1 MSRRF
6 RSSSGRR
13 GFTLMEAMVSLTIL
27 VIVMV
32 VMLTLLFSM
41 RSFAERLQT
50 RLVPRQTSRQSIN
63 YLGFYVEGAA
73 DLNPLG
79 NNPNALVMWQ
89 CTTQC
94 TTTTNNPNQVT
105 YNNLTGTE
113 QGNAVLPATGL
124 MPANTST
131 TFGDIGT
138 DLITL
143 AVPTDPTSVP
153 VASWPGNQHAGT
165 LYFNYSAGCPDDT
178 RNLQMFQEATGF
190 LGTGNQTYSPVLTLV
205 DSMGNWVYYQIT
217 GYQGSTCSNLGGT
230 NEIVHVVMTPGQS
243 AVNIPSG
250 HPDLVSPVSLMTGVR
265 YVCFRVKGGNLQ
277 QKQGFFDPF
286 APNPNAGFSTI
297 VEDVEDLQIAYIYRA
312 APDLTTKPNVYT
324 YNTST
329 DLIPATVTPY
339 GVPPQAGL
347 NGVEPVTAWDIT
359 NVQGLRI
366 SISSRSKAL
375 RLASLQIS
383 QRVAE
388 TINNFRPAVEDRAK
402 GPVDGFDHYRVTTT
416 LMIRNRMLG
425 N

>member
-1 MSRRF
+1 
-6 RSSSGRR
+6 
-13 GFTLMEAMVSLTIL
+13 MEAMVSLTIL

-50 RLVPRQTSRQSIN
+50 RLIPRQTSRQSIN

-89 CTTQC
+89 VGATD
-94 TTTTNNPNQVT
+94 NSLIQVT

-153 VASWPGNQHAGT
+153 VAIWPGNQHAGT
-165 LYFNYSAGCPDDT
+165 LDFNYSAGCPDDT

-190 LGTGNQTYSPVLTLV
+190 LGTGNQTYSPILTLV

-230 NEIVHVVMTPGQS
+230 NKIVHAVMTPGQS

-265 YVCFRVKGGNLQ
+265 YVSFRVKGGNLQ
-277 QKQGFFDPF
+277 QKQGFFDP
-286 APNPNAGFSTI
+286 ANPDAGFSSI
-297 VEDVEDLQIAYIYRA
+297 VEDVEDLQIAYIYGA
-312 APDLTTKPNVYT
+312 APDPTKPNVYT

-339 GVPPQAGL
+339 GVPLQAGL
-347 NGVEPVTAWDIT
+347 NVVEPVTAWDIT

-402 GPVDGFDHYRVTTT
+402 GPVGGYDHYRVTTT
-416 LMIRNRMLG
+416 LMIRTRMLG

>member
-50 RLVPRQTSRQSIN
+50 RLIPRQTSRQSIN

-89 CTTQC
+89 VGATD
-94 TTTTNNPNQVT
+94 NSLIQVT

-153 VASWPGNQHAGT
+153 VAIWPGNQHAGT
-165 LYFNYSAGCPDDT
+165 LDFNYSAGCPDDT

-190 LGTGNQTYSPVLTLV
+190 LGTGNQTSSPILTLV

-230 NEIVHVVMTPGQS
+230 NKIVHAVMTPGQS

-250 HPDLVSPVSLMTGVR
+250 HPNLVSPVSLMTGVR
-265 YVCFRVKGGNLQ
+265 YVSFRVKGGNLQ
-277 QKQGFFDPF
+277 QKQGFFDP
-286 APNPNAGFSTI
+286 ANPDAGFSSI
-297 VEDVEDLQIAYIYRA
+297 VEDVEDLQIAYIYGA
-312 APDLTTKPNVYT
+312 APDPTKPNVYT

-339 GVPPQAGL
+339 GVPLQAGL
-347 NGVEPVTAWDIT
+347 NSVQVPTAWDIT

-375 RLASLQIS
+375 RLTSLRLS

-402 GPVDGFDHYRVTTT
+402 GPVDGFDHYRATTT

>member
-1 MSRRF
+1 
-6 RSSSGRR
+6 
-13 GFTLMEAMVSLTIL
+13 MEAMVSLTIL

-50 RLVPRQTSRQSIN
+50 RLIPRQTSRQSIN

-89 CTTQC
+89 VGATD
-94 TTTTNNPNQVT
+94 NSLLIQVT

-153 VASWPGNQHAGT
+153 VAIWPGNQHAGT
-165 LYFNYSAGCPDDT
+165 LDFNYSAGCPDDT

-190 LGTGNQTYSPVLTLV
+190 LGTGNQTYSPILTLV

-230 NEIVHVVMTPGQS
+230 NKIVHAVMTPGQS

-265 YVCFRVKGGNLQ
+265 YVSFRVKGGNLQ
-277 QKQGFFDPF
+277 QKQGFFDP
-286 APNPNAGFSTI
+286 ANPDAGFSSI
-297 VEDVEDLQIAYIYRA
+297 VEDVEDLQIAYIYRK
-312 APDLTTKPNVYT
+312 APDPAKLDVYT
-324 YNTST
+324 YNTLT
-329 DLIPATVTPY
+329 DAIPDPIPGTAPPSN

-347 NGVEPVTAWDIT
+347 NGVEPITDWDIT

-375 RLASLQIS
+375 RLTSLRLS

>member
-89 CTTQC
+89 VGATD
-94 TTTTNNPNQVT
+94 NSLIQVT

-153 VASWPGNQHAGT
+153 VAIWPGNQHAGT
-165 LYFNYSAGCPDDT
+165 LDFNYSAGCPDDT

-190 LGTGNQTYSPVLTLV
+190 LGTGNQTYSPILTLV

-230 NEIVHVVMTPGQS
+230 NKIVHAVMTPGQS

-265 YVCFRVKGGNLQ
+265 YVSFRVKGGNLQ
-277 QKQGFFDPF
+277 QKQGFFDP
-286 APNPNAGFSTI
+286 ANPDAGFSSI
-297 VEDVEDLQIAYIYRA
+297 VEDVEDLQIAYIYRK
-312 APDLTTKPNVYT
+312 APDPAKLDVYT
-324 YNTST
+324 YNTLT
-329 DLIPATVTPY
+329 DAIPDPIPGTAPPSN

-347 NGVEPVTAWDIT
+347 NGVEPITDWDIT

-375 RLASLQIS
+375 RLTSLRLS